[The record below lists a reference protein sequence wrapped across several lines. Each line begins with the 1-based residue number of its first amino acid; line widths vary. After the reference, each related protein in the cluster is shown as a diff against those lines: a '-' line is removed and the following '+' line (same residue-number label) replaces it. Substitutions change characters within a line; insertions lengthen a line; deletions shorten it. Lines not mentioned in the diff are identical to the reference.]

1 SSIQG
6 LLSWHEDTKFMLI
19 DHEKRLPFLDSL
31 FLLKDER
38 FTESIFINSSKLTN
52 KKPRFPNVVFYGN
65 I

>member
-31 FLLKDER
+31 FCFFGEFPLVLFRLRGWSCHKNYAGR
-38 FTESIFINSSKLTN
+38 CTAFI
-52 KKPRFPNVVFYGN
+52 
-65 I
+65 